1 MTLFLITIKKVITI
15 NLFISIINIK
25 MFIRGYVMDVNNSLT
40 TLYGTEGILTQLGV
54 HPLIAQAVILA
65 IVLLIL
71 GQFFI
76 FPLLK
81 SIQKMNSSNTAE
93 ISKTDADALVW
104 SNIKETV
111 EFQSKEVEN
120 SREENRRLYD
130 LIKLLEDRIKK
141 LEDIEMDFIKLKKR
155 LNEKDQLIAM
165 QYEELKTKD
174 IQILALNDRVKTL
187 ELYMVD
193 NT

>member
-1 MTLFLITIKKVITI
+1 
-15 NLFISIINIK
+15 
-25 MFIRGYVMDVNNSLT
+25 MDVNNSLT

-187 ELYMVD
+187 ELYMVT